1 MRELSLHIL
10 DIVQNSIAAEASRI
24 EIEIQEDP
32 AADRLWFEIRDDG
45 CGMDEETLAKV
56 TDPFFTT
63 RTTRKVG
70 LGIPLLKFMAMDC
83 DGNVEIESVP
93 KKGTRIKASM
103 QRSHIDRPPLGN
115 MADTMLT
122 LITGSDSIDY
132 VYHHGIGDR
141 SFDFSTAEMR
151 EILGETSFRDPEV
164 TAWLRGFL
172 NEGENALDEEA
183 DS

>member
-24 EIEIQEDP
+24 GIEIQEDP
-32 AADRLWFEIRDDG
+32 AADRVWFEIRDDG
-45 CGMDEETLAKV
+45 FGMDEETLAKV

-70 LGIPLLKFMAMDC
+70 LGIPMLKFMTMDC
-83 DGNVEIESVP
+83 GGDVEIESAP
-93 KKGTRIKASM
+93 GKGTRIKASM

-122 LITGSDSIDY
+122 LITGSDTIDY

-151 EILGETSFRDPEV
+151 EILGDISFRDPEV
-164 TAWLRGFL
+164 AAWLRGFL
-172 NEGENALDEEA
+172 TEGENALNKEA